1 MYTGVE
7 DAAQSRGATS
17 SCGAH
22 CLGTDAGAEIG
33 AAAADSRERSSRTAL
48 TPSDAMSVR
57 TLEIRG
63 VLTSHTKVCAVN
75 EGAHKTESEL
85 RIPLAFIAVQVQSMH
100 AQHIIGLFFPL
111 ADSPLSVQR
120 GRVGSKQPQ

>member
-22 CLGTDAGAEIG
+22 CLGTDTGAAVG

-57 TLEIRG
+57 TLESEEFSC
-63 VLTSHTKVCAVN
+63 VNTKVCAVN
-75 EGAHKTESEL
+75 EGTHKKKTVVAHPA
-85 RIPLAFIAVQVQSMH
+85 RIYSCSGAE
-100 AQHIIGLFFPL
+100 
-111 ADSPLSVQR
+111 
-120 GRVGSKQPQ
+120 